1 MYDDAIH
8 HYPWVLRKVKCN
20 VQQVKSTFWSGYEKS
35 RLDPCN
41 DTVVHI
47 VSGLSLHLSM
57 TIRQSCITRCLPASY
72 RRRHQKCWKRRNA
85 VGSDSSSFAVSALWH
100 RLKQRHWQQTLWAQQ
115 MTLTRPLRAKQT
127 RDQESRDTSDIDS
140 NTYMPRELV
149 DYTTPGI
156 YSTLLHYC
164 GASWCNGYLECQ
176 SGEPTFEFCAAV
188 LKREQVWSRGH
199 VDICVK

>member
-1 MYDDAIH
+1 
-8 HYPWVLRKVKCN
+8 
-20 VQQVKSTFWSGYEKS
+20 
-35 RLDPCN
+35 
-41 DTVVHI
+41 
-47 VSGLSLHLSM
+47 
-57 TIRQSCITRCLPASY
+57 
-72 RRRHQKCWKRRNA
+72 
-85 VGSDSSSFAVSALWH
+85 
-100 RLKQRHWQQTLWAQQ
+100 

-176 SGEPTFEFCAAV
+176 SGEPTFEFCAAF
-188 LKREQVWSRGH
+188 LKREQVWSLSIAPGH
-199 VDICVK
+199 EATRLNTWLLTVVDICVK